1 MANIDIDFLVKQHRA
16 AGSGISYEQR
26 LAAYRKMYEY
36 SQNFESGAGK
46 TFEQIKNSDTNKK
59 VTDYFKKNGVAG
71 AGHID
76 TSGITAKSDFRELL
90 GRQTQKTLP
99 SLEDTVKDI
108 KTKKANAVYN
118 EPRAKEY
125 ERTAR
130 EFQRKADNAR
140 NRRVSSKQT
149 YANDIEGGYRKNLN
163 NQEKQ
168 YRERAAYYKGLAE
181 KLKNGEDADAQG
193 SYFESWNKQLEQYDK
208 AAEQA
213 KQTETMQFAQK
224 SAGERGVELD
234 TAKFNLQKWTEE
246 KNHGHSS
253 YPDSYID
260 AQIEKFTDKVQRL
273 TAADEAGRYNDA
285 QKAKDEDAKKYLAL
299 STDELKRE
307 LEIAKNSRAWQEK
320 LQSDEWYAGGTGM
333 SFTDTI
339 EYYDDRIDM
348 LERALYNVDRR
359 DKLGEYEK
367 VREKKDFGIIAA
379 QAEAGITDG
388 GEKSEIEKYEA
399 LGKDE
404 LKRQIEVNENSRR
417 AQEELQSREWDM
429 GGTGMSYTDTI
440 EYYDDRIKM
449 LKQALYNVE
458 NKDMLRQYE
467 QPDVNEAVEAC
478 IDVIQS
484 GNSDGEDARK
494 WKGVNNVGNKAI
506 FAKKLETEYE
516 KLYGTDEY
524 ADIFGDVFNK
534 LPELNVLEPYSWMT
548 EKEYDTYNYLYAKEG
563 EKAAEEY
570 FSLLQDDI
578 DERRRQS
585 EKKTA
590 AKYASEQPID
600 ATVVSIGTNL
610 FGFAGIM
617 DTVGES
623 VRNMSRD
630 VKKPLTA
637 TGQAYSNTAITETMR
652 GTVQEDMS
660 DTGRFFYGVATS
672 AADNLMQTAVF
683 GKDAAPI
690 VMSGSAATSAFYD
703 LAEQGVSSDK
713 ATAVAVMAGVFEFA
727 FERLGLQKVFDPL
740 DNAMANY
747 SGLWHYLKDSVF
759 SEFAEEA
766 GTEAANIVTSALLLG
781 KDSEWANKLREL
793 NTMGISDGEAL
804 RQVLKDYGLQI
815 VEAGLAGAVT
825 GSVLGGYNALTTGIK
840 AQNTG
845 ADMTAGDTINVTLQ
859 TLAQSSEATVAD
871 LATQLTEN
879 MNNKQLTMRDLTR
892 IIDAATASTD
902 AATAEAGAKLDAKLK
917 NALMKGKG
925 ANISPADLLTLAA
938 SVDENVRNTALDVT
952 GLDLNVIEQLKQ
964 NALETGD
971 PRARRAAQLLEKLAT
986 GKGST
991 AYERGLSFMQ
1001 LEESIDE
1008 NETRQKNEQQ
1018 ANAERPQDNAENAQ
1032 NNNAA
1037 EMPSVEKI
1045 LSDAAYDAVDAAYG
1059 RGEGVDTQ
1067 DLTEA
1072 YDELYGRITKEN
1084 AENSNVT
1091 NDKVTNEDNVN
1102 IEIKDDMP
1110 DDERQKAIEN
1120 KTIKIVPYTEGV
1132 LTNEEM
1138 EDVQKSYKRDLKRE
1152 FKKIGERLNIFK
1164 HYENKN
1170 IGGQFIFSKNSLE
1183 ESGHKQTV
1191 RGGSSTSFVKMLS
1204 QLDGIIDN
1212 AVLIETHTD
1221 QYAGTIR
1228 EDLSLKRVYV
1238 LLSAYEDGGIV
1249 PVQLEV
1255 KEYTNKD
1262 NKLYMA
1268 VTLNKISTE
1277 VKTLRRGQNSP
1288 LINANS
1294 VDTISVRELVEKI
1307 NPSDGKFLRYIP
1319 DGMLNDEQI
1328 AAKRAADESKKSKI
1342 DGFEKKGRSGEQ
1354 TKTTGDATASKGNGE
1369 TKNVDNSA
1377 ENRNAETK
1385 NNGKNAE
1392 NRSDEK
1398 IAPSPRPLTEAIAEK
1413 YGQETAEDY
1422 SKKLKKSEKKL
1433 GDRYGIDG
1441 DFSEKLDALYGMM
1454 NDKDVSFEDIERE
1467 GMKLAREMIETA
1479 EGYSAVDPDGTMGV
1493 REEAAGRLYND
1504 LYNDYLRTMGDAIRA
1519 GELATGTVS
1528 AEGIIAAYD
1537 LYPGEITDAVK
1548 MARGESTGHT
1558 TPPNY
1563 NVQGIRTLAEFFK
1576 THQASAE
1583 VFDGEY
1589 NIDEIKMT
1597 ARETAGTMLDPQ
1609 TIEQWMKNEGASAT
1623 IERLT
1628 HKIDE
1633 KDAQIFK
1640 MRQRQREQA
1649 EKRKRTETNR
1659 RLREDIKK
1667 SLKDVVKRLETPT
1680 PQKHVPTGME
1690 GVARELID
1698 TFELD
1703 GQERPTNE
1711 GRLFADRVNA
1721 LGTAAANME
1730 NKGMGDPAFAE
1741 AVRSK
1746 VAELQSRAGDIVYLS
1761 DANGETLRCAKELAD
1776 MVKKGFAEADETHA
1790 METKQRV
1797 SELAE
1802 GAITTLEGKKKH
1814 NAVFRAAQQSGYN
1827 FGLMDHAA
1835 FFDLLG
1841 EKTGTAMRECF
1852 DGGLEKYATNVRE
1865 VAEYMG
1871 KIIKDNK
1878 IDVRKLETEMRDVKL
1893 SGGNVQMSVSQLM
1906 DLYELSMRPEAQEH
1920 LLNGS
1925 VWIEKQNK
1933 LTGQWEK
1940 DTRITLKEQ
1949 DYAAIRE
1956 ALTDTERNVANAMQK
1971 YMAFQDAM
1979 KGNETSR
1986 MLYGF
1991 DRYQVGGGYWT
2002 MRVDK
2007 TTTNTTERNKATGTA
2022 ELYQKPGFTH
2032 QVDAYAKNPLL
2043 IRGAFDTFVQHSLQM
2058 AAYNAFAPVT
2068 SDAMKV
2074 LNYRDAQSGAS
2085 FKSAMESALGKEAQK
2100 FYEGLIQDVNGMSRS
2115 GDSVP
2120 LMGRLYRN
2128 AKAAAIMAN
2137 VSVIVQQPTAYLR
2150 AAAVIDPK
2158 YLIKGMK
2165 SPDAGKASERT
2176 ARMYEYAPMTYWKSV
2191 GGADINTG
2199 KSMTELILDNGS
2211 GYSKVQNFLMA
2222 GAGKADDITWS
2233 KLWNACLWEATDRG
2247 FTPRTEAW
2255 YKAARTRMNEIVD
2268 YTQVIDSPLHRSQ
2281 MMKSKGMTQLF
2292 TQFMSEP
2299 VKSVNVMRR
2308 AITEAGQLTGTAR
2321 AKPILRSATALLVTG
2336 VVNSAVKSVIYAMR
2350 DNDDRDDE
2358 GNKRTYWDKWLEKF
2372 KENELDE
2379 LNFINNFPILKELWE
2394 AGDTAVKAIKGEN
2407 AFSSGNEA
2415 LYEKGIGEIIDF
2427 ISALADDEK
2436 SGYDKT
2442 KAGVRALSTLSGMGV
2457 YNIWRDVEALIK
2469 TVTPEDV
2476 KLQSKFRDNFYGQED
2491 TLKEILNMYMQGNNK
2506 VLKKDTPPK
2515 TVKTQDGEEITL
2527 NKEQKEQYRE
2537 AYNVAYSQIADAV
2550 RLTDIWEKL
2559 TDKQKSTAL
2568 EKIKTQAAQEGR
2580 YAITG
2585 YPADEDGE
2593 VKRTSIEE
2601 YAESCVFTALTKGE
2615 KKKAGKIAAIERALG
2630 VNTEEA
2636 NYYYQLYGEH
2646 AEEDEARSKAREQL
2660 VKSWDENDT
2669 RRSARAAGLTEKE
2682 YESYKKGLSELE
2694 STKDADG
2701 KSLTGSLT
2709 SKKLAYIARQ
2719 VKDDKAAVYLAKE
2732 ATSGQTRDI
2741 IDAAETAGALDR
2753 DFLKKLSDYSRL
2765 TGEKDE
2771 DGDTISNSKKA
2782 AQLEWISAN
2791 CTEKQSAAFLKGTL
2805 TSEKQSTVAE
2815 IVEKCGMNAKKFS
2828 GYLSEC
2834 VTLTSS
2840 KKINNYLYS
2849 ISGSADLNTRDLLY
2863 LATANSKNEYNVVL
2877 NRVINKLKLTE
2888 GERREYIRRLER

>member
-1 MANIDIDFLVKQHRA
+1 
-16 AGSGISYEQR
+16 
-26 LAAYRKMYEY
+26 
-36 SQNFESGAGK
+36 
-46 TFEQIKNSDTNKK
+46 
-59 VTDYFKKNGVAG
+59 
-71 AGHID
+71 
-76 TSGITAKSDFRELL
+76 
-90 GRQTQKTLP
+90 
-99 SLEDTVKDI
+99 
-108 KTKKANAVYN
+108 
-118 EPRAKEY
+118 
-125 ERTAR
+125 
-130 EFQRKADNAR
+130 
-140 NRRVSSKQT
+140 
-149 YANDIEGGYRKNLN
+149 
-163 NQEKQ
+163 
-168 YRERAAYYKGLAE
+168 
-181 KLKNGEDADAQG
+181 
-193 SYFESWNKQLEQYDK
+193 
-208 AAEQA
+208 
-213 KQTETMQFAQK
+213 
-224 SAGERGVELD
+224 
-234 TAKFNLQKWTEE
+234 
-246 KNHGHSS
+246 
-253 YPDSYID
+253 
-260 AQIEKFTDKVQRL
+260 
-273 TAADEAGRYNDA
+273 
-285 QKAKDEDAKKYLAL
+285 
-299 STDELKRE
+299 
-307 LEIAKNSRAWQEK
+307 
-320 LQSDEWYAGGTGM
+320 M

-339 EYYDDRIDM
+339 EYYDNRIDM
-348 LERALYNVDRR
+348 LKRALHERGRLDEIKKYADVQKNGDFEAVTAAAAATTAGDEDARAVIGVIHPGNSDGGDARKWQGVNNVGNKAIFAR
-359 DKLGEYEK
+359 KLETEYEK
-367 VREKKDFGIIAA
+367 RYGTDEKTDIFEDASNKLPELDAL
-379 QAEAGITDG
+379 EAYSWLNDEEYATYNYLYAKE
-388 GEKSEIEKYEA
+388 GEKAAEEYFSLLQDDIDERRRQSEKRTA
-399 LGKDE
+399 GDKD
-404 LKRQIEVNENSRR
+404 V
-417 AQEELQSREWDM
+417 
-429 GGTGMSYTDTI
+429 
-440 EYYDDRIKM
+440 
-449 LKQALYNVE
+449 QAV
-458 NKDMLRQYE
+458 
-467 QPDVNEAVEAC
+467 

-494 WKGVNNVGNKAI
+494 WKGVKNVGNKAI
-506 FAKKLETEYE
+506 FSRKLETEYE

-660 DTGRFFYGVATS
+660 ETGRFFYGVATS

-727 FERLGLQKVFDPL
+727 FERMGLDKVFDPL

-747 SGLWHYLKDSVF
+747 PGLWHYLKDSVF

-825 GSVLGGYNALTTGIK
+825 GSVLGGYNALTTGMK
-840 AQNTG
+840 AQTTG

-859 TLAQSSEATVAD
+859 TLAQSSETTVSD

-879 MNNKQLTMRDLTR
+879 MKGKQLTMRDLTR
-892 IIDAATASTD
+892 VIDAATASTD

-1008 NETRQKNEQQ
+1008 NETRQRNEQQ
-1018 ANAERPQDNAENAQ
+1018 ANEERQQDNYDPENVQDNVGNAQ
-1032 NNNAA
+1032 Q
-1037 EMPSVEKI
+1037 MPNVEKI

-1067 DLTEA
+1067 EVVKA
-1072 YDELYGRITKEN
+1072 YDKYRGVERFSREYLTQ
-1084 AENSNVT
+1084 
-1091 NDKVTNEDNVN
+1091 ND
-1102 IEIKDDMP
+1102 IDDYLNTGTRMNKQKQRAYANGEKIILTS
-1110 DDERQKAIEN
+1110 DEEVRDFIDKAIEG
-1120 KTIKIVPYTEGV
+1120 KTTTTVAYGKAGQRLIDDVYKASKGKIDMSGAYLELVPYDVQHAYDGHLKAKQEGDVDLKKEDFYKIVNYI
-1132 LTNEEM
+1132 
-1138 EDVQKSYKRDLKRE
+1138 DSYEKIAEIKKYNTGRISVDL
-1152 FKKIGERLNIFK
+1152 
-1164 HYENKN
+1164 
-1170 IGGQFIFSKNSLE
+1170 
-1183 ESGHKQTV
+1183 
-1191 RGGSSTSFVKMLS
+1191 
-1204 QLDGIIDN
+1204 
-1212 AVLIETHTD
+1212 
-1221 QYAGTIR
+1221 
-1228 EDLSLKRVYV
+1228 
-1238 LLSAYEDGGIV
+1238 
-1249 PVQLEV
+1249 
-1255 KEYTNKD
+1255 
-1262 NKLYMA
+1262 
-1268 VTLNKISTE
+1268 
-1277 VKTLRRGQNSP
+1277 
-1288 LINANS
+1288 LINTP
-1294 VDTISVRELVEKI
+1294 DGKYMMVEIVSRSRNAFQFKDFWGL
-1307 NPSDGKFLRYIP
+1307 SDGKY
-1319 DGMLNDEQI
+1319 ND
-1328 AAKRAADESKKSKI
+1328 
-1342 DGFEKKGRSGEQ
+1342 RSGANSAGSQ
-1354 TKTTGDATASKGNGE
+1354 SSYFPARDATASDITLSQENSDVNTNIRENAQNDTQINEKTTDAAAEVKDGEAKTTDAATSKGNEE
-1369 TKNVDNSA
+1369 TKNTDNSA
-1377 ENRNAETK
+1377 ENRNDGGNSAE
-1385 NNGKNAE
+1385 KNAE
-1392 NRSDEK
+1392 NRNDEK
-1398 IAPSPRPLTEAIAEK
+1398 AAPSPRPLTETIAEK

-1441 DFSEKLDALYGMM
+1441 DFSERLDALYGMM
-1454 NDKDVSFEDIERE
+1454 GDKDVSFEDIEKQ
-1467 GMKLAREMIETA
+1467 GMKLAREMIDTA
-1479 EGYSAVDPDGTMGV
+1479 EGYSAVDPDGTLGV
-1493 REEAAGRLYND
+1493 REEAAERLYKH
-1504 LYNDYLRTMGDAIRA
+1504 LYNGYLRLMGDAVKA
-1519 GELATGTVS
+1519 GEVATGILN

-1537 LYPGEITDAVK
+1537 LYPGEISDAVK
-1548 MARGESTGHT
+1548 LSQGKATGHKM
-1558 TPPNY
+1558 PANY
-1563 NVQGIRTLAEFFK
+1563 NAEGINTLAEYFK
-1576 THQASAE
+1576 IHPADADMYE
-1583 VFDGEY
+1583 NAEY
-1589 NIDEIKMT
+1589 NIDEVKRI
-1597 ARETAGTMLDPQ
+1597 ARETSNMLLDKDSIKLKMEEEGTN
-1609 TIEQWMKNEGASAT
+1609 KT
-1623 IERLT
+1623 IERLERRLGE
-1628 HKIDE
+1628 KEEEKNKAIERLERRLDK
-1633 KDAQIFK
+1633 KDAKIFR
-1640 MRQRQREQA
+1640 MRERQREQA
-1649 EKRKRTETNR
+1649 EKKKQTETNR
-1659 RLREDIKK
+1659 RLREDIRK
-1667 SLKDVVKRLETPT
+1667 SLKDVVKRIETPT
-1680 PQKHVPTGME
+1680 PQKHIPAGME
-1690 GVARELID
+1690 GIARELID
-1698 TFELD
+1698 VFELD
-1703 GQERPTNE
+1703 GQERQTNE
-1711 GRLFADRVNA
+1711 GRLFRDRVNS
-1721 LGTAAANME
+1721 LGAAVTAAQ
-1730 NKGMGDPAFAE
+1730 GDIGDPAFAE
-1741 AVRSK
+1741 VLHEK
-1746 VAELQSRAGDIVYLS
+1746 ITELQSRAGDIVYLS
-1761 DANGETLRCAKELAD
+1761 DANEGTLRSAKELSD
-1776 MVKKGFAEADETHA
+1776 MLKKGIAEADETHA

-1802 GAITTLEGKKKH
+1802 GAITTLERKKKH
-1814 NAVFRAAQQSGYN
+1814 NAVFRVAQQSGYN

-1865 VAEYMG
+1865 VAQYMS
-1871 KIIKDNK
+1871 KVIAKNK
-1878 IDVRKLETEMRDVKL
+1878 IDVRKMETEMRGVKL

-1940 DTRITLKEQ
+1940 DARITLKEQ

-1991 DRYQVGGGYWT
+1991 DRYQVGGGYWP

-2058 AAYNAFAPVT
+2058 SAYNAFAPVT

-2120 LMGRLYRN
+2120 LMGKLYRN

-2165 SPDAGKASERT
+2165 SPDTGKASERT
-2176 ARMYEYAPMTYWKSV
+2176 ARMHEYAPMTYWKSV

-2281 MMKSKGMTQLF
+2281 MMKGKGMTQLF

-2379 LNFINNFPILKELWE
+2379 VNFINNFPILKELWE

-2469 TVTPEDV
+2469 TVTPEEA

-2491 TLKEILNMYMQGNNK
+2491 TLKEILAMYMQGNNK

-2550 RLTDIWEKL
+2550 RLTDVWEKL
-2559 TDKQKSTAL
+2559 TDKQKSAAL

-2585 YPADEDGE
+2585 YPTDEDGE

-2646 AEEDEARSKAREQL
+2646 AEENEARSKAREQL

-2682 YESYKKGLSELE
+2682 YETYKKGLSELE
-2694 STKDADG
+2694 SAKDADG

-2732 ATSGQTRDI
+2732 ATSGQTREI
-2741 IDAAETAGALDR
+2741 IDAAETAGALDG
-2753 DFLKKLSDYSRL
+2753 DFLKKLSDYSQL

-2877 NRVINKLKLTE
+2877 DRVINKLKLTE
-2888 GERREYIRRLER
+2888 GEKREYVRRLKK

>member
-16 AGSGISYEQR
+16 NNSGTSYEQR

-36 SQNFESGAGK
+36 SKNFESGAGK

-90 GRQTQKTLP
+90 GRQTQQSLP
-99 SLEDTVKDI
+99 TLEDTVKDI
-108 KTKKANAVYN
+108 KKRKSNAVYN
-118 EPRAKEY
+118 EPRAEEY

-140 NRRVSSKQT
+140 NRRSGINH
-149 YANDIEGGYRKNLN
+149 ANTGARSAKDYDADLKRTEE
-163 NQEKQ
+163 QS
-168 YRERAAYYKGLAE
+168 RERAAYYKGLAE
-181 KLKNGEDADAQG
+181 KLKKGEDADAES
-193 SYFESWNKQLEQYDK
+193 SYFESWNKQIEQYDK

-213 KQTETMQFAQK
+213 RQTETMQFAQK
-224 SAGERGVELD
+224 SAGERANELE
-234 TAKFNLQKWTEE
+234 TAKFNLQKWTAE

-253 YPDSYID
+253 YPDDYID
-260 AQIEKFTDKVQRL
+260 EQIEKFTDKVQRL

-348 LERALYNVDRR
+348 LTRALYER
-359 DKLGEYEK
+359 DKLDK
-367 VREKKDFGIIAA
+367 LKK
-379 QAEAGITDG
+379 
-388 GEKSEIEKYEA
+388 
-399 LGKDE
+399 
-404 LKRQIEVNENSRR
+404 
-417 AQEELQSREWDM
+417 
-429 GGTGMSYTDTI
+429 YTDTI
-440 EYYDDRIKM
+440 YNDDFKPIAKAAEATTAGD
-449 LKQALYNVE
+449 KDVQAV
-458 NKDMLRQYE
+458 
-467 QPDVNEAVEAC
+467 
-478 IDVIQS
+478 IDVMQS

-534 LPELNVLEPYSWMT
+534 LPELNALEPYSWMT
-548 EKEYDTYNYLYAKEG
+548 ENEYDTYNYLYTKEG

-578 DERRRQS
+578 DERRREG
-585 EKKTA
+585 EKKAA
-590 AKYASEQPID
+590 AKYASEKPID

-660 DTGRFFYGVATS
+660 ETGRFFYGVATS
-672 AADNLMQTAVF
+672 AADNLMQVAVF
-683 GKDAAPI
+683 GEDAAPV

-713 ATAVAVMAGVFEFA
+713 ATAVAVAAGVFEFA
-727 FERLGLQKVFDPL
+727 FERLGLDKVFDPL

-747 SGLWHYLKDSVF
+747 PGLWHYLKDSVF

-793 NTMGISDGEAL
+793 NAMGISDGEAL

-859 TLAQSSEATVAD
+859 TLAQSSETTVAD
-871 LATQLTEN
+871 LATQLNES

-938 SVDENVRNTALDVT
+938 SADENVRNTALDVT
-952 GLDLNVIEQLKQ
+952 GLDLNVIEQLKE
-964 NALETGD
+964 NAFATGD

-1008 NETRQKNEQQ
+1008 NETKQKNEQQ

-1059 RGEGVDTQ
+1059 RGEGVDVQ

-1072 YDELYGRITKEN
+1072 YDELYSRITKEN
-1084 AENSNVT
+1084 AENGNVT
-1091 NDKVTNEDNVN
+1091 NNKAGKKDDVN

-1120 KTIKIVPYTEGV
+1120 KTIKIVPYAEGT
-1132 LTNEEM
+1132 LTNEEI

-1164 HYENKN
+1164 HYGNKN
-1170 IGGQFIFSKNSLE
+1170 ISGQFIFSRNSLE
-1183 ESGHKQTV
+1183 ESGHKQLV
-1191 RGGSSTSFVKMLS
+1191 RGGSSVGFVKMLS

-1288 LINANS
+1288 LINARS
-1294 VDTISVRELVEKI
+1294 VDTISVRDLVEKI

-1342 DGFEKKGRSGEQ
+1342 DGFEKKGQNNTQ
-1354 TKTTGDATASKGNGE
+1354 TKTTTDAAASKG
-1369 TKNVDNSA
+1369 
-1377 ENRNAETK
+1377 NAETK
-1385 NNGKNAE
+1385 NTGKNAE

-1398 IAPSPRPLTEAIAEK
+1398 IAPSPRPLTETIAEK

-1422 SKKLKKSEKKL
+1422 SEKLKKSEKKL
-1433 GDRYGIDG
+1433 GDRYGIKG
-1441 DFSEKLDALYGMM
+1441 NFSERLDALYGMM
-1454 NDKDVSFEDIERE
+1454 NDKDVSFEDIEKQ
-1467 GMKLAREMIETA
+1467 GMKLAREMIDTA
-1479 EGYSAVDPDGTMGV
+1479 EGYSAVDPDGTLGV
-1493 REEAAGRLYND
+1493 REEAAERLYND

-1537 LYPGEITDAVK
+1537 LYPGEIADAVK

-1558 TPPNY
+1558 TPQNY
-1563 NVQGIRTLAEFFK
+1563 NAQGIRTLAEFFK
-1576 THQASAE
+1576 THRASAE
-1583 VFDGEY
+1583 VFEGEY
-1589 NIDEIKMT
+1589 NIDEVKSV
-1597 ARETAGTMLDPQ
+1597 ARETAGTILDTQ
-1609 TIEQWMKNEGASAT
+1609 TIEQWMKNEGASDT

-1628 HKIDE
+1628 RKIDE

-1649 EKRKRTETNR
+1649 ERRKQTETNR
-1659 RLREDIKK
+1659 RLREDIKR

-1690 GVARELID
+1690 NIARELID

-1721 LGTAAANME
+1721 LGAAAANME
-1730 NKGMGDPAFAE
+1730 NEGMGDPAFAE

-1746 VAELQSRAGDIVYLS
+1746 VAELQNRAGDIVYLS

-1802 GAITTLEGKKKH
+1802 GAISTLEGKKKH
-1814 NAVFRAAQQSGYN
+1814 NAIFRVAQQSGYN

-1871 KIIKDNK
+1871 KVIKDNG
-1878 IDVRKLETEMRDVKL
+1878 IDVRKLETEMRGVKL
-1893 SGGNVQMSVSQLM
+1893 SGGEVKMSVSQLM
-1906 DLYELSMRPEAQEH
+1906 ELYELSMRPEAQEH

-1940 DTRITLKEQ
+1940 DTRVTLKEQ

-2058 AAYNAFAPVT
+2058 SAYNAFAPVT

-2115 GDSVP
+2115 GESVP
-2120 LMGRLYRN
+2120 LMGKLYRN

-2165 SPDAGKASERT
+2165 SPDAGTASERT

-2247 FTPRTEAW
+2247 YTPKTEEW

-2281 MMKSKGMTQLF
+2281 MMKGKGMTQLF

-2372 KENELDE
+2372 KESELDE
-2379 LNFINNFPILKELWE
+2379 VNFINNFPILKELWE

-2550 RLTDIWEKL
+2550 RLTDVWERL
-2559 TDKQKSTAL
+2559 TDKQKSAAL

-2732 ATSGQTRDI
+2732 ATSGQTREI
-2741 IDAAETAGALDR
+2741 IDAAEVAGTLDR
-2753 DFLKKLSDYSRL
+2753 DFLKKLSDYSQL
-2765 TGEKDE
+2765 TGERDE

-2782 AQLEWISAN
+2782 AQLEWISTN

-2815 IVEKCGMNAKKFS
+2815 IAEKCGMNAKKFS

-2888 GERREYIRRLER
+2888 GEKREYVRRLER